1 MAGFMNQAHLLSTDF
16 DGTLIGFDSDFTCS
30 AEFAEALTGHR
41 RRGGLWAIN
50 TGRSLPHI
58 LQGLDR
64 FQAPVTPDFLL
75 TNEREIFRRTSDG
88 EWGDYGDWNVLCD
101 SDHQELFHKSA
112 PLLQALSDLVTA
124 HPGAVVVYENGQ
136 PSGIAARDED
146 QAERLSADVRDLTAG
161 VLDFSFQRNTVWL
174 RFCHAR
180 YDKGSA
186 LGELCRLEGISAA
199 NVFCAGDHFNDLSM
213 LRVERAAMLAC
224 PANAIAPVKAAV
236 AQSRGH
242 VSDQAFSRGVADG
255 LLHHENRVRQ
265 NPVVPA
271 EGCAS

>member
-1 MAGFMNQAHLLSTDF
+1 MNQVHLLSTDF
-16 DGTLIGFDSDFTCS
+16 DGTLIGFDSDGTCG

-75 TNEREIFRRTSDG
+75 TNEREIFRRTSGGNWEAYG
-88 EWGDYGDWNVLCD
+88 EWNAHCD
-101 SDHQELFHKSA
+101 SDHQELFQKRAS
-112 PLLQALSDLVTA
+112 LLQALEDLVAA
-124 HPGAVVVYENGQ
+124 HPGAVVIYENGR

-146 QAERLSADVRDLTAG
+146 QVERLSVEVCDLTAG
-161 VLDFSFQRNTVWL
+161 ASDFSFQRNTVWL
-174 RFCHAR
+174 RFCHVR

-236 AQSRGH
+236 AQSHGH
-242 VSDQAFSRGVADG
+242 VSDQAFSRGVAEG
-255 LLHHENRVRQ
+255 LLHHENRAWK